1 MESNQL
7 VLVRVSAR
15 AGHVKTM
22 WVREIRSDG
31 WVACTNDGVSRTDT
45 WRWFAP
51 HNVISF
57 FEPHTSYDYNGI
69 KEGTLVQAFGRI
81 GVVIRRRGANYDIL
95 LSGREQTISWE
106 YIVPVEGP
114 CNEPEK

>member
-1 MESNQL
+1 MESNKL
-7 VLVRVSAR
+7 VLVRVSASL
-15 AGHVKTM
+15 GHVKTM

-31 WVACTNDGVSRTDT
+31 WVACAEGAGDA

-69 KEGTLVQAFGRI
+69 KEGTLVQAFGNI
-81 GVVIRRRGANYDIL
+81 GVVIRRRGANYDII

-106 YIVPVEGP
+106 YIVPVEDP